1 MKMPWLRFAWKN
13 VWRNRRRSMTTAGI
27 TAISVCGLLFFGGF
41 VLYTYQSLEE
51 FSARSQGHVL
61 IGHAEYFDKEEEAPM
76 SLGLDNWQQ
85 IRQQL
90 QADEGVR
97 RVLPRIQFSGL
108 ISNGEKSTIFIAEGV
123 DARYEFTVSGP
134 FLQVSQGDVLSPVSG
149 DLPQVMLGLGVAK
162 TLHAKVGD
170 VLTLLSSTSEGA
182 LNGIDVEVVGTFGTG
197 VPELDARK
205 LVVGL
210 DTAQALLNSPRVS
223 TLSIYLRHTSNTLN
237 YQQSITKR
245 YPQLASRNWSDLAF
259 FYHKVRD
266 LYNRI
271 FTVIGVEL
279 VLVVMLSVAN
289 TMSMA
294 VIERT
299 REIGTL
305 AALGTL
311 PGEMLRNFVLEAML
325 IGSLGSMLGMLLAGL
340 LTLYLNLN
348 VVMMPPPPG
357 MTEGYPLSIA
367 FSLPLYA
374 LTGVV
379 MVSVTIF
386 GGVLAARKGVG
397 RPIVEALAH
406 V

>member
-271 FTVIGVEL
+271 FTVIGVVL
-279 VLVVMLSVAN
+279 VLVVM
-289 TMSMA
+289 
-294 VIERT
+294 
-299 REIGTL
+299 
-305 AALGTL
+305 
-311 PGEMLRNFVLEAML
+311 
-325 IGSLGSMLGMLLAGL
+325 
-340 LTLYLNLN
+340 Y
-348 VVMMPPPPG
+348 
-357 MTEGYPLSIA
+357 
-367 FSLPLYA
+367 
-374 LTGVV
+374 
-379 MVSVTIF
+379 
-386 GGVLAARKGVG
+386 
-397 RPIVEALAH
+397 
-406 V
+406 

>member
-271 FTVIGVEL
+271 FTVIGVVL